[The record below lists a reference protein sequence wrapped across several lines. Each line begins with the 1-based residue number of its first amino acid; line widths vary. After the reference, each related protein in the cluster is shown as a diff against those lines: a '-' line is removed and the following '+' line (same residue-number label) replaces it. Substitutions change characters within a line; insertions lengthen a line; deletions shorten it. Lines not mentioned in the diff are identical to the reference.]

1 MTNQRNAIAV
11 ILIGS
16 FALLVGGAGLYL
28 GFKSDQTPYYHGPPV
43 PKVPDHGP
51 FTYGMRSIWSEPNR
65 VRFEWEPVKG
75 AKEYKVTVMSPEDL
89 PLFDSP
95 SLVNNAWVIP
105 TDMRDRLQGNSVYHW
120 KVTVLTQHGESKTSD
135 PAAFATQ

>member
-1 MTNQRNAIAV
+1 MPWVRMTATLTGWLAPIGVDISFGRAQPSTHGGTMANQRNAVAL

-51 FTYGMRSIWSEPNR
+51 FLYSMRSIWSEPNR
-65 VRFEWEPVKG
+65 V
-75 AKEYKVTVMSPEDL
+75 
-89 PLFDSP
+89 
-95 SLVNNAWVIP
+95 
-105 TDMRDRLQGNSVYHW
+105 
-120 KVTVLTQHGESKTSD
+120 
-135 PAAFATQ
+135 

>member
-1 MTNQRNAIAV
+1 MANQRNAVAL

-51 FTYGMRSIWSEPNR
+51 FLYSMRSIWSEPNR
-65 VRFEWEPVKG
+65 VRFEWAAMKG
-75 AKEYKVTVMSPEDL
+75 AKEYRVTIMSPGDE
-89 PLFDSP
+89 PIFDSP
-95 SLVNNAWVIP
+95 ALVNNAWVIP
-105 TDMRDRLQGNSVYHW
+105 TDMRDRLQSNSVYHW
-120 KVTVLTQHGESKTSD
+120 KVTVVNQRGESQASD
-135 PAAFATQ
+135 AASFATQ